1 MIDTVGIVD
10 FFFIAIYIVFFK
22 YGLCKVTMTIDDRV
36 LALKALANENR
47 LQIIEWI
54 LDPRAHFE
62 EQVDGDLVDDG
73 VCIGRIV
80 EKIGLSQPTITS
92 HMQVLANAGLVSSK
106 KIKNWVFY
114 KPNRTRLSTISTYL
128 NIDTNKK

>member
-1 MIDTVGIVD
+1 
-10 FFFIAIYIVFFK
+10 
-22 YGLCKVTMTIDDRV
+22 MTIDDRV

>member
-1 MIDTVGIVD
+1 MDSI
-10 FFFIAIYIVFFK
+10 
-22 YGLCKVTMTIDDRV
+22 MTLQDRV
-36 LALKALANENR
+36 VSLKALANENR

-80 EKIGLSQPTITS
+80 DKIGLTQPTVTS
-92 HMQVLANAGLVSSK
+92 HMKQLANAGLVSSK

-114 KPNRTRLSTISTYL
+114 KPNRERLSAIMSY
-128 NIDTNKK
+128 IKAD